1 MQPFSSQLTCRSCHW
16 YSDHGE
22 FEHDDHYSAITPPV
36 WHTPPFLYF
45 PKGVTA
51 SKQQDTT
58 NNTYSCLRTLED
70 NPPAPANTSV
80 LCRFYQDDDKWK
92 LDDACECDSNGRV
105 TTLSSDT
112 DRCCQQI
119 CLSTTTF
126 WPMRSR

>member
-1 MQPFSSQLTCRSCHW
+1 M
-16 YSDHGE
+16 
-22 FEHDDHYSAITPPV
+22 
-36 WHTPPFLYF
+36 
-45 PKGVTA
+45 TA

-105 TTLSSDT
+105 ATLSSDT
-112 DRCCQQI
+112 DRCCQQT
-119 CLSTTTF
+119 CPSTTTF
-126 WPMRSR
+126 WPTRSR